1 VKPKQIMFEQYIG
14 DGAST
19 FITIIAVLIGFAT
32 ALGYIDFLKTK
43 KEQNKLPGGEGDKE
57 IGK

>member
-1 VKPKQIMFEQYIG
+1 MFEQYIG

-43 KEQNKLPGGEGDKE
+43 KE
-57 IGK
+57 GKD